1 MKPSKKNITCFFA
14 GFFAYKNNINIKY
27 SDGSDNVIN
36 EKILNMKEEI
46 VNSVQGCVK
55 IKSVEEEPK
64 KNMPFGEGVHKA
76 LEYCLQL
83 SESLGF
89 KTVNVDN
96 MIGYA
101 EYGSGDEMIA
111 VLGHLDVVPEGDGWT
126 HPPYGAEIHKG
137 KIYGR
142 GTTDDKGPTIGAL
155 YALKAIKDLNVPLK
169 RRVRIFFGLNEET
182 GSKCVKH
189 YVDNGGEIPV
199 AGFTPDAEY
208 PIINGEKGIVTCK
221 YIRKLKQ
228 CGDLV
233 LKSIRGGIAAN
244 VVPDYAEAEIAVLG
258 KNAEHIKK
266 LAEEFEE
273 ISVIVKD
280 DSILVKCIGI
290 SAHGSTPEKGKN
302 AISHLMKFLGRLD
315 FSGGFKEF
323 IDYFNKYMGTELNGE
338 SLGIYLE
345 DDISGKLI
353 FNLGTIMGD
362 ENEICL
368 EINMRYPVTKKYED
382 FIDVFKEKMILGK
395 LEEVYLR
402 HKKSLYVSP
411 DTEFIKR
418 LQKVYEE
425 QFGEKAELISIGGG
439 TYAKAMENIVA
450 FGPIF
455 KGQPMVEHKPDE
467 YIEIDSLMKNV
478 QVMAAAIKELAN

>member
-1 MKPSKKNITCFFA
+1 MLNK
-14 GFFAYKNNINIKY
+14 
-27 SDGSDNVIN
+27 
-36 EKILNMKEEI
+36 KILSMKDEI
-46 VNSVQGCVK
+46 IKSVQSCIQ
-55 IKSVEEEPK
+55 IKSVEEEPVGD
-64 KNMPFGEGVHKA
+64 MPFGEGVHKS
-76 LEYCLQL
+76 LEYCLEL
-83 SESLGF
+83 SENLGF

-126 HPPYGAEIHKG
+126 YPPYGAEIHNG

-155 YALKAIKDLNVPLK
+155 YALKAIKDLNIPLK
-169 RRVRIFFGLNEET
+169 RRVRVFFGLNEET

-189 YVDNGGEIPV
+189 YVDKGEEMPV

-221 YIRKLKQ
+221 YTRKLNQ
-228 CGDLV
+228 DGNVIFL
-233 LKSIRGGIAAN
+233 SINGGIAAN
-244 VVPDYAEAEIAVLG
+244 VVPDYAQAEIAVS
-258 KNAEHIKK
+258 KDVADKIKR
-266 LAEEFEE
+266 LAEETDNIKIQEKE
-273 ISVIVKD
+273 NSIV
-280 DSILVKCIGI
+280 VKSYGI

-302 AISHLMKFLGRLD
+302 AITYLLKFLEKVD
-315 FSGGFKEF
+315 FIGDFKDF
-323 IDYFNKYMGTELNGE
+323 IEYFNKYIGTELNGE

-353 FNLGTIMGD
+353 FNLGTISGD
-362 ENEICL
+362 KNELSL
-368 EINMRYPVTKKYED
+368 EINMRYPVTKTYEE
-382 FIDVFKEKMILGK
+382 FINTFKEKMELGK
-395 LEEVYLR
+395 LEEIYLR

-411 DTEFIKR
+411 DTEFIKK

-439 TYAKAMENIVA
+439 TYAKAMENVVA

>member
-1 MKPSKKNITCFFA
+1 MLNK
-14 GFFAYKNNINIKY
+14 
-27 SDGSDNVIN
+27 
-36 EKILNMKEEI
+36 KILSMKDEI
-46 VNSVQGCVK
+46 IKSVQSCIQ
-55 IKSVEEEPK
+55 IKSVEEEPVGD
-64 KNMPFGEGVHKA
+64 MPFGEGVHKS

-83 SESLGF
+83 SENLGF

-126 HPPYGAEIHKG
+126 YPPYGAEIHNG

-155 YALKAIKDLNVPLK
+155 YALKAIKDLNIPLK
-169 RRVRIFFGLNEET
+169 RRVRVFFGLNEET

-189 YVDNGGEIPV
+189 YVDKGEEMPV

-221 YIRKLKQ
+221 YTRKLNQ
-228 CGDLV
+228 DGNVIFL
-233 LKSIRGGIAAN
+233 SINGGIAAN
-244 VVPDYAEAEIAVLG
+244 VVPDYAQAEIAVS
-258 KNAEHIKK
+258 KDVADKIKR
-266 LAEEFEE
+266 LAEETDNIKIQEKE
-273 ISVIVKD
+273 NSIV
-280 DSILVKCIGI
+280 VKSYGI

-302 AISHLMKFLGRLD
+302 AITYLLKFLEKVD
-315 FSGGFKEF
+315 FIGDFKDF
-323 IDYFNKYMGTELNGE
+323 IEYFNKYIGTELNGE

-353 FNLGTIMGD
+353 FNLGTISGD
-362 ENEICL
+362 KNELSL
-368 EINMRYPVTKKYED
+368 EINMRYPVTKTYEE
-382 FIDVFKEKMILGK
+382 FINTFKEKMELGK
-395 LEEVYLR
+395 LEEIYLR

-411 DTEFIKR
+411 DTEFIKK

-439 TYAKAMENIVA
+439 TYAKAMENVVA

>member
-1 MKPSKKNITCFFA
+1 MI
-14 GFFAYKNNINIKY
+14 I
-27 SDGSDNVIN
+27 GSGKMLN
-36 EKILNMKEEI
+36 EKILSMKDEI
-46 VNSVQGCVK
+46 IKSVQECVK
-55 IKSVEEEPK
+55 IKSVEDEPNV
-64 KNMPFGEGVHKA
+64 NMPFGEGVHKA

-83 SESLGF
+83 SEKLGF

-101 EYGSGDEMIA
+101 EYGSGDEMMA

-126 HPPYGAEIHKG
+126 YPPYAAEIHNG

-155 YALKAIKDLNVPLK
+155 YALKAIKDLNIPLK
-169 RRVRIFFGLNEET
+169 KRVRIFFGLNEET

-189 YVDNGGEIPV
+189 YVDKGEEMPV

-221 YIRKLKQ
+221 YTRKLSQ
-228 CGDLV
+228 GGDLI
-233 LKSIRGGIAAN
+233 LKSIKGGIAAN
-244 VVPDYAEAEIAVLG
+244 VVPDYAEAEIVLPAN
-258 KNAEHIKK
+258 KKDQIKK
-266 LAEEFEE
+266 LAEEIEE
-273 ISVIVKD
+273 IKIEEKENLIIVK
-280 DSILVKCIGI
+280 CYGI

-302 AISHLMKFLGRLD
+302 AIAHLMIFLGELD
-315 FSGGFKEF
+315 FTGDLKEF
-323 IDYFNKYMGTELNGE
+323 FDYFNEYIGTDLNGE
-338 SLGIYLE
+338 RLGIYLE
-345 DDISGKLI
+345 DNISGKLI
-353 FNLGTIMGD
+353 FNLGTIFG
-362 ENEICL
+362 NEKEISL
-368 EINMRYPVTKKYED
+368 EINMRYPVTKTFEE
-382 FIDVFKEKMILGK
+382 FIGIFKEKISRGK

-402 HKKSLYVSP
+402 HKNSLYVSP
-411 DTEFIKR
+411 DTKFIKK

-439 TYAKAMENIVA
+439 TYAKAMKNIVA

-467 YIEIDSLMKNV
+467 YIEIDSLMKNI

>member
-1 MKPSKKNITCFFA
+1 MLND
-14 GFFAYKNNINIKY
+14 YR
-27 SDGSDNVIN
+27 SDKMLN
-36 EKILNMKEEI
+36 EKILSMKDEI
-46 VNSVQGCVK
+46 IKSVQECVK
-55 IKSVEEEPK
+55 IKSVEDEPK
-64 KNMPFGEGVHKA
+64 ADMPFGEGVHKA

-83 SESLGF
+83 SENLGF
-89 KTVNVDN
+89 KTANVDN

-126 HPPYGAEIHKG
+126 YPPYAAEIHNG

-155 YALKAIKDLNVPLK
+155 YALKAIMDSNISLK

-189 YVDNGGEIPV
+189 YVDKGEEMPV

-221 YIRKLKQ
+221 YTRKLNQ
-228 CGDLV
+228 GGDFI
-233 LKSIRGGIAAN
+233 LKSIKGGIAAN
-244 VVPDYAEAEIAVLG
+244 VVPDYAEAEVILPAC
-258 KNAEHIKK
+258 KKEQIKK
-266 LAEEFEE
+266 IAEETDNIKIEE
-273 ISVIVKD
+273 KGNSIIVK
-280 DSILVKCIGI
+280 CYGI

-302 AISHLMKFLGRLD
+302 AIAHLMLFLGELE
-315 FSGGFKEF
+315 FSGDLKEF
-323 IDYFNKYMGTELNGE
+323 IDYFNKYIGTDLNGE
-338 SLGIYLE
+338 KLDIYLE
-345 DDISGKLI
+345 DNISGKLI
-353 FNLGTIMGD
+353 FNLGTIFGN
-362 ENEICL
+362 ENKISL
-368 EINMRYPVTKKYED
+368 EINIRYPVTRTFEE
-382 FIDVFKEKMILGK
+382 FIDAFKEKIRIGK

-411 DTEFIKR
+411 DTEFIKK
-418 LQKVYEE
+418 LQRVYEE
-425 QFGEKAELISIGGG
+425 QFGEKAELLCIGGG

-455 KGQPMVEHKPDE
+455 KGDPMVEHKPDE
-467 YIEIDSLMKNV
+467 YIEIDSLVKNV

>member
-1 MKPSKKNITCFFA
+1 MLNK
-14 GFFAYKNNINIKY
+14 
-27 SDGSDNVIN
+27 
-36 EKILNMKEEI
+36 KILSMKDEI
-46 VNSVQGCVK
+46 IKSVQSCIQ
-55 IKSVEEEPK
+55 IKSVEEEPVGD
-64 KNMPFGEGVHKA
+64 MPFGEGVHKS
-76 LEYCLQL
+76 LEYCLEL
-83 SESLGF
+83 SENLGF

-126 HPPYGAEIHKG
+126 YPPYGAEIHNG

-155 YALKAIKDLNVPLK
+155 YALKAIKDLNIPLK
-169 RRVRIFFGLNEET
+169 RRVRVFFGLNEET

-189 YVDNGGEIPV
+189 YVDKGEEMPV

-221 YIRKLKQ
+221 YTRKLNQ
-228 CGDLV
+228 DGNVIFL
-233 LKSIRGGIAAN
+233 SINGGIAAN
-244 VVPDYAEAEIAVLG
+244 VVPDYAQAEIAVS
-258 KNAEHIKK
+258 KDVADKIKR
-266 LAEEFEE
+266 LAEETEE
-273 ISVIVKD
+273 IKIQEKENSIV
-280 DSILVKCIGI
+280 VKSYGI

-302 AISHLMKFLGRLD
+302 AITYLLKFLEKVD
-315 FSGGFKEF
+315 FIGDFKDF
-323 IDYFNKYMGTELNGE
+323 IEYFNKYIGTELNGE

-353 FNLGTIMGD
+353 FNLGTISGD
-362 ENEICL
+362 KNELSL
-368 EINMRYPVTKKYED
+368 EINMRYPVTKTYEE
-382 FIDVFKEKMILGK
+382 FINTFKEKMELGK
-395 LEEVYLR
+395 LEEIYLR

-411 DTEFIKR
+411 DTEFIKK

-439 TYAKAMENIVA
+439 TYAKAMENVVA